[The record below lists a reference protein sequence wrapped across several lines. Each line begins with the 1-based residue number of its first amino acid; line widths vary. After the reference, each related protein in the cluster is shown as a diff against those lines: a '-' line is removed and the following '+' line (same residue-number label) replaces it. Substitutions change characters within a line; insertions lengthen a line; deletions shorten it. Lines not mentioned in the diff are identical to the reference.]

1 MTMKSEKKL
10 TILLAVVWAVQL
22 AVEILTGLI
31 VLRLDMLPGKLMILL
46 AALLLALWLASG
58 ALLLWPKK
66 KPGSGNARRVTGCV
80 LAALTVAGCAAVST
94 VVSDVD
100 RTMTNITKPETS
112 GMTMAVFVRSDDPA
126 QSLTDAGAYTFG
138 VVEGYEQARTVQAL
152 AVIRETLGR
161 EAATACYGSVQEMVD
176 ALYGGEVDAV
186 ILNSA
191 YVTIL
196 ADLDGYTDF
205 AERTRILCEIPVT
218 EFSRTETEPESESTE
233 PGRQEDTKP
242 AEPKQIT
249 NTPFVVYISG
259 SDTRSYKLTTGN
271 SDVNILVVV
280 NPNTKQILL
289 LNTPRDYFIPNPA
302 GNGALDKLTHCGVY
316 GIDCSI
322 QALGDLYDVSVDYY
336 AQINFTGFE
345 TLIDA
350 IGGVTVY
357 SDVSFSNSGVSIQVG
372 ENYLN
377 GSQALAF
384 ARERYHLAA
393 GDNDRGKN
401 QMKVIQAAIEKMTS
415 GTTIITNYARI
426 LDSLEGLFAT
436 NMERSELNDLVKMQL
451 SDMASWNISTF
462 AVTGDGDS
470 KITYSIPGLYVYV
483 MQPNDALVSQA
494 SELIDRVLAGET
506 LTQADLKP
514 VS

>member
-1 MTMKSEKKL
+1 MKRTKIL
-10 TILLAVVWAVQL
+10 TVILAVIWILLL
-22 AVEILTGLI
+22 AAEVLTVLT
-31 VLRLDMLPGKLMILL
+31 VLRLDMLPGKFMVLL
-46 AALLLALWLASG
+46 AVTLLALWLLAG
-58 ALLLWPKK
+58 FFLLWPRKK
-66 KPGSGNARRVTGCV
+66 TGNIRRVIGCV
-80 LAALTVAGCAAVST
+80 LAALTVAGCAVITT

-100 RTMTNITKPETS
+100 RTMTNITKPTTT
-112 GMTMAVFVRSDDPA
+112 GITMAVYVRADDPA
-126 QSLTDAGAYTFG
+126 QTLTDAAGYTIG
-138 VVEGYEQARTVQAL
+138 IVEGYEQARTEQAL
-152 AVIRETLGR
+152 AAIAENLGQDVT
-161 EAATACYGSVQEMVD
+161 TAVYGSVHEMVD
-176 ALYGGEVDAV
+176 ALYAREVDAI

-205 AERTRILCEIPVT
+205 GERTRIICEIPVT
-218 EFSRTETEPESESTE
+218 DHSKTEPEKETAATDPE
-233 PGRQEDTKP
+233 QTDETKP
-242 AEPKQIT
+242 VEPKNIT

-280 NPNTKQILL
+280 NPQTKQILL
-289 LNTPRDYFIPNPA
+289 LNTPRDYYIPNPA

-322 QALGDLYDVSVDYY
+322 EALEDLYDVSVDYY

-357 SDVSFSNSGVSIQVG
+357 SNVSFSNGGVSIQVG

-384 ARERYHLAA
+384 ARERYQLAA

-401 QMKVIQAAIEKMTS
+401 QMKVIQAAIEKVTS
-415 GTTIITNYARI
+415 GSTIITKYADI
-426 LDSLEGLFAT
+426 LDSLEGMFAT
-436 NMERSELNDLVKMQL
+436 NMERSEINDLVKMQL
-451 SDMASWNISTF
+451 SDMASWKISTF
-462 AVTGDGDS
+462 AVTGAGDS
-470 KITYSIPGLYVYV
+470 RITYSIPGLHVYV
-483 MQPNDALVSQA
+483 MHPNDELVAQA
-494 SELIDRVLAGET
+494 SELIDRVIAGEI
-506 LTQADLKP
+506 LTGEDVKP
-514 VS
+514 KG